1 MNSET
6 SSSNIPNENMWIN
19 RITYE
24 LFIALVTLISLILV
38 SLYYLAPLSVEV
50 KEVLL
55 ITDSI
60 ISLVFL
66 VDFFIRLSHR
76 SQTQRYP
83 LIYALLDLLS
93 SVPGLPVL
101 RYLRLPRLLVTI
113 RLLRRHTPHEVRL
126 EARQQLAQSTMLI
139 TALVAL
145 LVITVGSAFVVSFE
159 AQAPDANIM
168 TGEEAVWW
176 SIVTVATVG
185 YGDYVPVT
193 QGGRIIGSIMM
204 VVGVSIFS
212 VLTSYISS
220 LVINRKNENREE
232 LAGLRKEVAEIKT
245 MLAAALVKPD
255 EKTGMPPGGE

>member
-1 MNSET
+1 MNSVT
-6 SSSNIPNENMWIN
+6 SNSNTPNESMWIT

-24 LFIALVTLISLILV
+24 LFISLVTLISLILV
-38 SLYYLAPLSVEV
+38 SLYYFAPFSVEV

-60 ISLVFL
+60 IALVFL

-76 SQTQRYP
+76 SQIQRYP

-93 SVPGLPVL
+93 GLPGLPFL
-101 RYLRLPRLLVTI
+101 RYLRLPRLLVTT
-113 RLLRRHTPHEVRL
+113 RFFRRHTAEEVRA
-126 EARQQLAQSTMLI
+126 ETRQQLAQSTLLI
-139 TALVAL
+139 TTLVAL
-145 LVITVGSAFVVSFE
+145 LVITVGSVLVVSFE
-159 AQAPDANIM
+159 ARAPDANIM

-193 QGGRIIGSIMM
+193 VGGRIIGSIMM

-232 LAGLRKEVAEIKT
+232 LAGLRQEVAEIKT
-245 MLAAALVKPD
+245 MLAAALVQPED
-255 EKTGMPPGGE
+255 KTGMTPGGE